1 MSSFYHWGAHN
12 TFIIVRNANNTKW
25 WVNLINKKK
34 LRYTE
39 YKCHLLFE
47 MQSIII
53 ATIYKCLVHSALR
66 LIGIYVYFYYAT
78 VSRFSSSITIKREKC
93 AQNLLVKQKQTRIGI
108 FGSCVYVCVCICVA
122 TVKRKRQKQNK
133 KYGKRKQS
141 DADKLRQLL
150 FLRRF
155 SFPFFSFLFFLFHL
169 HLCSSLID
177 VVVVVVKLRNNNN
190 VADL

>member
-1 MSSFYHWGAHN
+1 MKS
-12 TFIIVRNANNTKW
+12 
-25 WVNLINKKK
+25 IN
-34 LRYTE
+34 
-39 YKCHLLFE
+39 F
-47 MQSIII
+47 

-155 SFPFFSFLFFLFHL
+155 SFHFFSLYFIYICAHL
-169 HLCSSLID
+169 LLMLLLLSSCAITTTSQICNNKKTNNCNGSEAQHL
-177 VVVVVVKLRNNNN
+177 
-190 VADL
+190 ATP